1 MKIVLDTN
9 VVVSGLIRPLD
20 SAPGALLDLWYQG
33 RFDLVVSP
41 GLVRE
46 YRLVLNRPKV
56 RQWIRVPSFTA
67 RFLRHLE
74 ELATLVEAP
83 ELDAVE
89 VRDPK
94 DRVVLATAARG
105 RADLVVTGDGDL
117 LVLKAFQGIPI
128 LTPRAALARLGLP
141 RDPRHS

>member
-1 MKIVLDTN
+1 LKIVLDTN

-56 RQWIRVPSFTA
+56 RQ
-67 RFLRHLE
+67 
-74 ELATLVEAP
+74 
-83 ELDAVE
+83 
-89 VRDPK
+89 
-94 DRVVLATAARG
+94 
-105 RADLVVTGDGDL
+105 
-117 LVLKAFQGIPI
+117 
-128 LTPRAALARLGLP
+128 
-141 RDPRHS
+141 